1 MEYFIYCDTREIKG
15 EDEVMMIEAVM
26 PDKDVLETK
35 ESDLPDLERSQVETV
50 RCQASEAHALI
61 ADDVKGNKKWRGVSV
76 ET

>member
-1 MEYFIYCDTREIKG
+1 
-15 EDEVMMIEAVM
+15 M